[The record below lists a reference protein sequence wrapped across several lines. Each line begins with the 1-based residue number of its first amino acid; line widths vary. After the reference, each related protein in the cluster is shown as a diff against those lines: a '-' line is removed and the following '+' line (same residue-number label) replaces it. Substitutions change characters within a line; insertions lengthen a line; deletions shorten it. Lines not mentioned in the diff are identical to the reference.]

1 MALPLAPQLIVNS
14 RMLYFCWVPEDP
26 AAAAALLP
34 EGLEPAGNRAI
45 FINQY
50 VVDGDAQTSHFGAYS
65 LTYAGLDLAGLDL
78 EDGTPGRWWT
88 HYLNS
93 NPVMRDYA
101 AVRGVPA
108 VPGRTTLTLEG
119 DRLTATTFADDRP
132 VIRSVARVGA
142 GIADTARGH
151 LRYITA
157 VDGRADERQLRLC
170 GRTRGRVRASLARI
184 PGAGA
189 FVPRAAS
196 EDTAGGHLRLLRAA
210 RLVLLSGRRRA
221 ARPGLTRTGPNYSA
235 GSGAGSGQVT
245 WTGSVQPPVSS
256 RWRL

>member
-34 EGLEPAGNRAI
+34 GGLTPAENQAI

-50 VVDGDAQTSHFGAYS
+50 VVDSDDQTSHFGAYS

-93 NPVMRDYA
+93 NSVMRDYA
-101 AVRGVPA
+101 AMRGVPA
-108 VPGRTTLTLEG
+108 VPGRTTLSLDG
-119 DRLTATTFADDRP
+119 DKVTATTYAGEQP
-132 VIRSVARVGA
+132 IIRSTARVGSGLA
-142 GIADTARGH
+142 ETARGH

-157 VDGRADERQLRLC
+157 VDGRLMSGNYAFVGEIADGFELLSLEFLAPNHSCHALRPATPLEVTF
-170 GRTRGRVRASLARI
+170 GFYGPRVSFCY
-184 PGAGA
+184 PGGAG
-189 FVPRAAS
+189 P
-196 EDTAGGHLRLLRAA
+196 L
-210 RLVLLSGRRRA
+210 
-221 ARPGLTRTGPNYSA
+221 
-235 GSGAGSGQVT
+235 
-245 WTGSVQPPVSS
+245 
-256 RWRL
+256 

>member
-26 AAAAALLP
+26 TAAAAMLP
-34 EGLEPAGNRAI
+34 EGIAPAENQAI

-50 VVDGDAQTSHFGAYS
+50 VVDSDDQTSHFGAYS

-101 AVRGVPA
+101 AKRGVPA
-108 VPGRTTLTLEG
+108 EPGRTTLELDG
-119 DRLTATTFADDRP
+119 DEATAITYDGDDRP
-132 VIRSVARVGA
+132 IVRSRARVGA
-142 GIADTARGH
+142 GFAETARGH

-157 VDGRADERQLRLC
+157 VDRRLMSGNYAYVGEIADGFE
-170 GRTRGRVRASLARI
+170 
-184 PGAGA
+184 
-189 FVPRAAS
+189 
-196 EDTAGGHLRLLRAA
+196 
-210 RLVLLSGRRRA
+210 LLSLEFLA
-221 ARPGLTRTGPNYSA
+221 PDHSCHALRPATPLEVTFGFYGP
-235 GSGAGSGQVT
+235 
-245 WTGSVQPPVSS
+245 SVSFCYPGGDGP
-256 RWRL
+256 L

>member
-1 MALPLAPQLIVNS
+1 VALPLAPQLIVNS

-34 EGLEPAGNRAI
+34 DGLTPAENQAI

-50 VVDGDAQTSHFGAYS
+50 VVDGDEQTSHFGAYS

-101 AVRGVPA
+101 AKRGVPA
-108 VPGRTTLTLEG
+108 VPGRTALTLEG

-157 VDGRADERQLRLC
+157 VDGRLMSGNYAYVGELADGFE
-170 GRTRGRVRASLARI
+170 
-184 PGAGA
+184 
-189 FVPRAAS
+189 
-196 EDTAGGHLRLLRAA
+196 
-210 RLVLLSGRRRA
+210 LLSLEFPA
-221 ARPGLTRTGPNYSA
+221 PDHSCHALRPKSPLEVTFGFYAPRSSFCYPGGDGPLN
-235 GSGAGSGQVT
+235 
-245 WTGSVQPPVSS
+245 PD
-256 RWRL
+256 